1 MDFETLV
8 DKEETSRKKI
18 KTKRI
23 RKNRITEEDAFIMP
37 SQNSSRELSR
47 ILNSEMSGTI
57 VEMSI
62 AHDDSPVRPPFGF
75 PACRLFGFSE
85 MELSVSAPV

>member
-1 MDFETLV
+1 MAGMGMDFETLV
-8 DKEETSRKKI
+8 DKEETFRKKI

-62 AHDDSPVRPPFGF
+62 AHDDSPVRPSLRLSAFR
-75 PACRLFGFSE
+75 PADFS
-85 MELSVSAPV
+85 AFRKW